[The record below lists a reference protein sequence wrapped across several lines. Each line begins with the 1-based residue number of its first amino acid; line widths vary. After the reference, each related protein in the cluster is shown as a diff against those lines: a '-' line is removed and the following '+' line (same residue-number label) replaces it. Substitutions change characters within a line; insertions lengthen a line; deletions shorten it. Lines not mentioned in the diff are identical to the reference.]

1 MLVRSGGLAE
11 TMSRYLIQ
19 RISENP
25 AIELHF
31 NTEIV
36 SMDGHTHLER
46 VDWLD
51 KSTGQ
56 TSTHQ
61 IHHVFMMAGHPL
73 EPHGCAVV
81 SPWMTR
87 LHPYGRDLDGSPAP
101 ARQPLGRFRGL
112 PRCWRPVFR
121 AYLRWVMFDQAT

>member
-36 SMDGHTHLER
+36 SMDGTPI
-46 VDWLD
+46 WSA
-51 KSTGQ
+51 STG
-56 TSTHQ
+56 STRARGRPQ
-61 IHHVFMMAGHPL
+61 L
-73 EPHGCAVV
+73 
-81 SPWMTR
+81 TR
-87 LHPYGRDLDGSPAP
+87 STTYS
-101 ARQPLGRFRGL
+101 
-112 PRCWRPVFR
+112 
-121 AYLRWVMFDQAT
+121 